1 MLPLQIAAIKVEL
14 SSLSKDLAALSK
26 TINDP
31 VNGLAATK
39 SELAANGNQ
48 TKYAVSMGGGM
59 IFLHL
64 HTLGSLRRIPCMH
77 ALVLVCSQ
85 SLQLASGFLRARN
98 EQERSKDAHKRV

>member
-1 MLPLQIAAIKVEL
+1 MEL

-31 VNGLAATK
+31 VNGLAATLAATK